1 MNIFM
6 HPSLLKER
14 ENAILDKEQNIEF
27 KQFILQQKERRV
39 VDREKSIKQI
49 SLISFLA
56 GVTVGSLTILAFSI

>member
-1 MNIFM
+1 M